1 MWYKLILFCS
11 WLKISVLDHMRNPI
25 IVSMTSAIGI
35 CNYIYNPTLYSN
47 NYYSFLFHNEMKIIR
62 ICETT
67 VSSTVLR
74 NPFIG
79 ICTISLGDFVIEKK
93 TTTTHE
99 NHYTRVWLQRVCSKS
114 LPFINIKMIFIIKDR
129 YLV

>member
-1 MWYKLILFCS
+1 
-11 WLKISVLDHMRNPI
+11 
-25 IVSMTSAIGI
+25 
-35 CNYIYNPTLYSN
+35 
-47 NYYSFLFHNEMKIIR
+47 MKIIR

-93 TTTTHE
+93 QQQQHME
-99 NHYTRVWLQRVCSKS
+99 
-114 LPFINIKMIFIIKDR
+114 IIIQEFDCKEYVR
-129 YLV
+129 NRFHLSILK

>member
-1 MWYKLILFCS
+1 
-11 WLKISVLDHMRNPI
+11 
-25 IVSMTSAIGI
+25 
-35 CNYIYNPTLYSN
+35 
-47 NYYSFLFHNEMKIIR
+47 MKIIR

-93 TTTTHE
+93 QQQHM
-99 NHYTRVWLQRVCSKS
+99 KS
-114 LPFINIKMIFIIKDR
+114 LYKSLIAKSMFEIASIYQYQNDIHHKR
-129 YLV
+129 